1 MTITSNIHV
10 GLAAWT
16 NHTFTLGEDCSNAG
30 NAYRCITAG
39 TSTAAPTGT
48 SADVDNG
55 GVAHFKWLS
64 AIDFTSYNAWWTA
77 ITTPTTQP
85 VIGQIW
91 NHGVV
96 TATLATAI
104 IDFSGKTTTS
114 TNNITLTCA
123 PGESFRDVPGASLAF
138 NAANGVAIQLPASG
152 TGGINYVNISN
163 DNFILDG
170 LQLKDPN
177 STSGSTILSVSGAG
191 CQIRNCILDGF
202 TQASGGAI
210 MMVTGF
216 TAATGLVLANLLLI
230 DRATTNRGF
239 AFDAI
244 NATDTVHIVN
254 CTGISTTN
262 NTTFPCFGSNSSTSS
277 TFIIRNCAV
286 FGYAAAGG
294 IGGSVG
300 TAAAA
305 VVDHCVSDAT
315 AIGPSATNGGSNLFS
330 KTAANQF
337 VSSTTNFKLKA
348 GADCLSAGVVDTTD
362 IPAGDDVFRTARGA
376 TWDAGAFE
384 LIIAFSVTRDV
395 GLPAALALSVI
406 RDLGTVGPFSLDF
419 SPDFGSGVTGIDSSF
434 SATIISNSIILAEF
448 QRSLSRDYFAPMALG
463 MAPRA
468 DAIIPEEL
476 SGGLF
481 VTANSLPQIEW
492 KATASGWL
500 SSISPEWRSAFINDN
515 TGLAEWRSAWVV
527 DKITP
532 IDAKLTI
539 IPLVSIMPIHMQM
552 TPVGI
557 SQINIDWS
565 APIGVNTIAP
575 HESSLTAR
583 SDYAIPTATVALQ
596 QRDDALVFQFLPTIL
611 RDDRITFESG
621 LSPGAITRNDLISIE
636 WKGATFADAANIA
649 EWRAAFFR
657 DTTAS
662 PEWSGGAASYGDII
676 VNVEFGGG
684 VTVATSIQPEIQN
697 NLASD
702 LAIVNTMEQATVTD
716 SVPVSEYILTIIGE
730 NFVFPD
736 SNTDRPTVDNPIAIE
751 WSSNFITEDS
761 TFSVAWQRVTFVDI
775 TAGNSSW
782 AATISADTQALIDT
796 GITLHSTFQD
806 DSIPIEWKLRV
817 LIDVVIEQEQW
828 FGRNTIGSQLE
839 PDEWEKERD

>member
-55 GVAHFKWLS
+55 GAAHFKWLS

-77 ITTPTTQP
+77 ITSPTTQP
-85 VIGQIW
+85 VVGQIW
-91 NHGVV
+91 NHGVF
-96 TATLATAI
+96 TATLATPI
-104 IDFSGKTTTS
+104 MSFTGKTTTS

-123 PGESFRDVPGASLAF
+123 PGESFRDVPGATLAF
-138 NAANGVAIQLPASG
+138 NASNGVAIQLPASG
-152 TGGINYVNISN
+152 TGSINYVDISN
-163 DNFILDG
+163 NNFILDG
-170 LQLKDPN
+170 IQFKDPN
-177 STSGSTILSVSGAG
+177 STSGSTIISVSGSG
-191 CQIRNCILDGF
+191 CRIQNCIIDGF
-202 TQASGGAI
+202 TQSTSGGI
-210 MMVTGF
+210 IFTTGF
-216 TAATGLVLANLLLI
+216 TAATGLVIENILLI
-230 DRATTNRGF
+230 DRATTDRAF
-239 AFDAI
+239 AFEAL
-244 NATDTVHIVN
+244 NATDTVRIVN
-254 CTGISTTN
+254 CTGISTTVA
-262 NTTFPCFGSNSSTSS
+262 TIFPCFGSNSSTSS

-286 FGYAAAGG
+286 FGYQSAGG
-294 IGGSVG
+294 IGGSLG
-300 TAAAA
+300 TAASA

-315 AIGPSATNGGSNLFS
+315 GIGSASTDGGSNLFS

-337 VSSTTNFKLKA
+337 VSATTNFKLKA
-348 GADCLSAGVVDTTD
+348 GADCINAGVVDTTD
-362 IPAGDDVFRTARGA
+362 IPSGDDVFRTARGA
-376 TWDAGAFE
+376 TWDVGAFE
-384 LIIAFSVTRDV
+384 LISAFSVTRDV

-419 SPDFGSGVTGIDSSF
+419 SPDFGSGGTGIDSSF

-448 QRSLSRDYFAPMALG
+448 QRSLTRDYLAPMALG

-476 SGGLF
+476 SGGIF

-492 KATASGWL
+492 KSTAAGWL
-500 SSISPEWRSAFINDN
+500 NLTSPEWRSAFVNDN
-515 TGLAEWRSAWVV
+515 PALIEWRAAWVV
-527 DKITP
+527 DQVTT

-539 IPLVSIMPIHMQM
+539 IPSVSIMPIHMQM
-552 TPVGI
+552 TPVSI

-565 APIGVNTIAP
+565 APIGSNTIAP
-575 HESSLTAR
+575 YESNLTAR
-583 SDYAIPTATVALQ
+583 SDYAIPTATVASQ

-636 WKGATFADAANIA
+636 WKNATFADVVNIA

-657 DTTAS
+657 DTIAF
-662 PEWSGGAASYGDII
+662 PEWSGSAPSYGDII

-684 VTVATSIQPEIQN
+684 VAVATPIQPEIQN

-702 LAIVNTMEQATVTD
+702 LAVVNTMDQATVTD

-736 SNTDRPTVDNPIAIE
+736 SNTYRPTIDNPIAIE
-751 WSSNFITEDS
+751 WSSNFITED
-761 TFSVAWQRVTFVDI
+761 TAFAAEWQRAAFVDI
-775 TAGNSSW
+775 AGTSSW
-782 AATISADTQALIDT
+782 AATITSDTQALIDT

-817 LIDVVIEQEQW
+817 LIDVVIDQEQW
-828 FGRNTIGSQLE
+828 FGRDTIGSQLE
-839 PDEWEKERD
+839 PDEWEKERE